1 MAKILHWYDDRAKK
15 KKKKKQNM
23 ISKNIFFKLMSNSVF
38 EKGMEKVRKH
48 RDIKYVTTEG
58 RMIFLVL
65 EANYH
70 TTIFFQKIN

>member
-15 KKKKKQNM
+15 KKMQNM

-38 EKGMEKVRKH
+38 EKGMEKFRKH

-58 RMIFLVL
+58 RMNFLVL